1 MNIAFEKGFA
11 DLATTSLKPLF
22 REQAMQRETSNFHVQ
37 ITFDEKESISGMQ
50 QLKSSVQKGIR
61 ARLLE
66 LYPTLENYV
75 DQVLPKKD
83 TFRIVKWCVV
93 FLECL

>member
-1 MNIAFEKGFA
+1 
-11 DLATTSLKPLF
+11 
-22 REQAMQRETSNFHVQ
+22 
-37 ITFDEKESISGMQ
+37 MQ

-66 LYPTLENYV
+66 LYPHLENYI

-83 TFRIVKWCVV
+83 TFRIVKWYVRKLFTADHDGV
-93 FLECL
+93 HQTK